1 MGSHPRNLVLVTG
14 ATGFVGLRLCTA
26 LLDRGYRVRTAVRS
40 SEAALR
46 LPAGVEPCLIGEIGP
61 HTNWNSAFP
70 TDVDVVFHLAAR
82 VHQLRDRAAD
92 PAAEFERVNTAGSA
106 RLAEAAVRHG
116 VRRFVYVSSVHA
128 MCTLAD
134 YVLTEQSACA
144 PSTPYGRSKLAA
156 ERALHEVTGRTTT
169 ELVVV
174 RPPPVYGPGH
184 LGSLSKLLKFA
195 QRGWPL
201 PLGGISNRRSLVFV
215 DNLVD
220 ALIAVADHPSAAGQT
235 FLVSDGDS
243 VSLPELVSAAAR
255 AGGRIPRLLPAPKS
269 LLKAIGRLTGK
280 SDAVA
285 RLLGS
290 LAVDDGKLR
299 RTLSWHPP
307 VAQSEGLKS
316 TMLWVR
322 NAA

>member
-1 MGSHPRNLVLVTG
+1 MTRQVLVTG
-14 ATGFVGLRLCTA
+14 ATGFVGRRLCTI
-26 LLDRGYRVRTAVRS
+26 LLKRGDRVRAAVRS
-40 SEAALR
+40 SAAALR
-46 LPAGVEPCLIGEIGP
+46 LPPGVEPCLIGEIGP
-61 HTNWNSAFP
+61 DTDWNNACT

-92 PAAEFERVNTAGSA
+92 PAAEFQRVNTAGSA
-106 RLAEAAVRHG
+106 CLAEAAVRHG

-134 YVLTEQSACA
+134 DVLTEQSACA
-144 PSTPYGRSKLAA
+144 PSTAYGRSKLAA
-156 ERALHEVTGRTTT
+156 ERVLQEVTGRTAT

-184 LGSLSKLLKFA
+184 LGNLSKLLKLA
-195 QRGWPL
+195 ERGWPL
-201 PLGGISNRRSLVFV
+201 PLGGIDNRRSLVFV

-220 ALIAVADHPSAAGQT
+220 ALIAVAEHSAAAGET

-243 VSLPELVSAAAR
+243 VSLPELVSSAAR
-255 AGGRIPRLLPAPKS
+255 AGGRSPRLLPAPTS
-269 LLKAIGRLTGK
+269 LMKTIGRLTGK

-299 RTLSWHPP
+299 RTLAWRPP
-307 VAQSEGLKS
+307 VTLSEGLQS
-316 TMLWVR
+316 TMRWVR
-322 NAA
+322 DAA